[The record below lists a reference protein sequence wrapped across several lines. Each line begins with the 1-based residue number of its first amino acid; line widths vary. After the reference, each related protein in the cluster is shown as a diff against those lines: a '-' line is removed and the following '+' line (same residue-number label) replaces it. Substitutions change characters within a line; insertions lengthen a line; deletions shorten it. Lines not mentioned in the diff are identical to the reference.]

1 MKIPLPN
8 YDYKF
13 EDGSAEVKDGM
24 LYIYKPGSL
33 KDVMYKLTYLVYGA
47 TECYFCHRKLRTSDL
62 GVNNNQFF
70 TKMTLDH
77 LVPQEFGGPT
87 IPNNMRPACSN
98 CNSTKGNMYPDEFEL
113 YRQYW
118 GKKDEKTK
126 AERKK
131 FSEELTLKQE
141 KRKYGQIESIPREW
155 ICQELIR
162 NIYVNFCIAEP
173 LGVEYHRQEKFYKK
187 YKRLP
192 KPIIIS
198 ENRFL
203 LDGFNTI
210 MLAKNNYVERV
221 NVIVLENVFYR
232 GFPE

>member
-13 EDGSAEVKDGM
+13 EDDSAEVKDGM

-77 LVPQEFGGPT
+77 LVP
-87 IPNNMRPACSN
+87 
-98 CNSTKGNMYPDEFEL
+98 
-113 YRQYW
+113 
-118 GKKDEKTK
+118 
-126 AERKK
+126 
-131 FSEELTLKQE
+131 
-141 KRKYGQIESIPREW
+141 
-155 ICQELIR
+155 
-162 NIYVNFCIAEP
+162 
-173 LGVEYHRQEKFYKK
+173 H
-187 YKRLP
+187 
-192 KPIIIS
+192 
-198 ENRFL
+198 
-203 LDGFNTI
+203 GFNTI

-232 GFPE
+232 GFPEWNVETGVLGTPT